1 MTQSV
6 SSGQA
11 EEGAAPHPT
20 TWWPQSGLR
29 AGVLPAVAGD
39 TRPPGGHQPGQ
50 PAAPVQSHLMTH
62 SNLHVAFFLLFL
74 FKENV
79 IKKKTFK
86 WKACSTRTQI
96 ERLWLTRLPML
107 LNRSQTVK
115 WTGMLRWSLNGEWN
129 NSLRFRAC
137 LKLDHKLTNRA
148 IIVLWFLN
156 NDSSS
161 FQVRFAALIT
171 VLALAE
177 KLRENYIVLLPESIP
192 FLAELMEGNSQT
204 SKK

>member
-1 MTQSV
+1 MVTPVGVEGRSPACSGWGHTPARWASARPA
-6 SSGQA
+6 SS
-11 EEGAAPHPT
+11 
-20 TWWPQSGLR
+20 SS
-29 AGVLPAVAGD
+29 AVTFDD
-39 TRPPGGHQPGQ
+39 TLQFACG
-50 PAAPVQSHLMTH
+50 
-62 SNLHVAFFLLFL
+62 FFLLFL

-96 ERLWLTRLPML
+96 ERLWLTRLPVL